1 MSQTQAQ
8 QVKQSLDEVQSLR
21 QRLGTPHWRAE
32 DWGLVEG
39 ILASYE
45 RMLTV
50 LLEAQISLKRLGTL
64 LFGKRH
70 RGKSLGWGGLQPVR
84 ACARTIEVMMR
95 AVLVRRPRV
104 SIPRMNRVMGPRKT
118 T

>member
-1 MSQTQAQ
+1 MSQTQSQ

-32 DWGLVEG
+32 DWGLVDG

-45 RMLTV
+45 RMLRV
-50 LLEAQISLKRLGTL
+50 FLEAMVSLKRLGTL

-70 RGKSLGWGGLQPVR
+70 RRKSSGLGR
-84 ACARTIEVMMR
+84 
-95 AVLVRRPRV
+95 
-104 SIPRMNRVMGPRKT
+104 S
-118 T
+118 